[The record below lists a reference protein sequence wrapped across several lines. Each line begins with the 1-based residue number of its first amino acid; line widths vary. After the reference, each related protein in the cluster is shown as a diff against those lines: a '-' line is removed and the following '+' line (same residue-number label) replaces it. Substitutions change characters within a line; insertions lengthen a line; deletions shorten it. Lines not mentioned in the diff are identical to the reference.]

1 MTFLGVLCAIFVL
14 YCGLT
19 EKKRANKETIEYE
32 RKQNEFLGL
41 EPRSVRLEKM
51 CPTKNKDQSKQ

>member
-1 MTFLGVLCAIFVL
+1 MGIFAFICLVVIIYLGLN
-14 YCGLT
+14 
-19 EKKRANKETIEYE
+19 EKRKGNKETIKYE

-51 CPTKNKDQSKQ
+51 CPTKKNDQTTQ